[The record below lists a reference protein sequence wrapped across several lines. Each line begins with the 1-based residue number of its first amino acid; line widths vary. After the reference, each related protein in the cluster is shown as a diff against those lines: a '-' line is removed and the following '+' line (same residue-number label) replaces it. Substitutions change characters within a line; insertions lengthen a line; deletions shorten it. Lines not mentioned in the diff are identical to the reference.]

1 MRILSNHGAH
11 QQTILRL
18 FFIDKKMRCPFCNNI
33 ETQVKD
39 SRISEDGNSIRR
51 RRYCLACESRF
62 TTYER
67 VQLKEIVVIKKSDER
82 KIFDPEKLKKSIEMA
97 VRKRGVAELVVE
109 KMVNNII
116 KQLETNNELE
126 VPSSRIGEMV
136 MNALLTIDKVAFVRF
151 ASVYKNFKNA
161 DDFQKF
167 IKEMVKYEQE

>member
-1 MRILSNHGAH
+1 
-11 QQTILRL
+11 
-18 FFIDKKMRCPFCNNI
+18 MRCPFCNNI